1 MCCSLQDVLM
11 DMAEN
16 SGAREQERAFSVE
29 ECVCPPG
36 YRGLSCEV

>member
-1 MCCSLQDVLM
+1 M
-11 DMAEN
+11 DAAE
-16 SGAREQERAFSVE
+16 STTTGADGQERVFSVE